1 MGVKFMRKH
10 QQKQILNLIATLS
23 EANAEI
29 KRLFLCGKTSHV
41 LKLLEDCQDGVV
53 QIGEFIESVEGK
65 GTQTVALLEEYHES
79 LYSIAVGIGTADANF
94 VKRLKKQLLQIEN
107 SVRREFIQDRIEIA
121 FLPYKASMWD
131 SLESIWLAAKD
142 DPRCDAYVVPIPY
155 FDRLPSGAL
164 GQMKYEGHQYPDY
177 VPVVNYRAYDIEARQ
192 PDIIFIHNPY
202 DDGNCITSVHPDYYS
217 DKLKN
222 CTELLCY
229 VPYFV
234 VSNDVQEHFVL
245 CSGVINAD
253 RVFIQSKEVRDT
265 YVRICEEFEKEH
277 KCKGSFGNVQSKFI
291 ASGSPKFERV
301 LHTKRE
307 NYNLPEDW
315 QKLIGNKKVIFYNTS
330 IGAILQGNEQYL
342 EKLRY
347 VLDTFRNRSDVVLWW
362 RPHPLNEA
370 TYQSMRPH
378 LLEAYEQI
386 VADFR
391 RGGWGI
397 YDDMPDFHCAVSWT
411 DGYYGDPSSVAT
423 LYAATGKPVLI
434 GNLDISSSIDEI
446 ELMFENICDG
456 GNYLWCTS
464 INFNSLFRINKE
476 TWIAEHI
483 GFFENEE
490 LNNWRAFF
498 KIIMIDERLI
508 FVPYSADN
516 VTEYLLEG
524 GSFRCTAIEN
534 PYKERKV
541 KYNKNSKF
549 TQAFHYK
556 DSLFFTPHTYP
567 GIIRYD
573 LITGKVAYYSDWIKD
588 LEAFIQKP
596 GYGYFIRGVL
606 VEGRILLACSGA
618 NAVFEFDIEN
628 YTYKIHEIRNGN
640 MGYIGICFDGNDF
653 WLVPTEN
660 GSIVRWNP
668 KSDIIKEYNSCCDT
682 NDNKPFPYQNINCE
696 NGNVYVLPVNG
707 SCALKI
713 SISDD
718 TVEVIDAFQDECELE
733 NSPTQM
739 FQCNYLLQ
747 ENIDGVIYAYSAKTN
762 QLLAYNDKTG
772 EIRKQKLFV
781 SKEHSRKIRSEQ
793 YQHGR
798 KGENGH
804 SKAALQEYTLPLAD
818 YLRCVVEDTEATYAK
833 QSVTGIGEKIYKLVK
848 EEVMGK

>member
-53 QIGEFIESVEGK
+53 QIGEFIESVDGK

-155 FDRLPSGAL
+155 FDRLPSGVL

-277 KCKGSFGNVQSKFI
+277 KCKGSFGNIQSKFI

-378 LLEAYEQI
+378 LFEAYEQI

-391 RGGWGI
+391 CGGWGI
-397 YDDMPDFHCAVSWT
+397 YDNTPDFHCAIAWT
-411 DGYYGDPSSVAT
+411 DGYYGDYSSLAT

-434 GNLDISSSIDEI
+434 QDEI
-446 ELMFENICDG
+446 IAMPGDGFELMFENLYCDEK
-456 GNYLWCTS
+456 YFWFTEYR
-464 INFNSLFRINKE
+464 FNSLFKMDKE
-476 TWIAEHI
+476 SWEAQLIGTFPNERMYHKRLYSSTAECNGKLYFAPLAASQIAE
-483 GFFENEE
+483 FTPETNEF
-490 LNNWRAFF
+490 R
-498 KIIMIDERLI
+498 KISFAEPQRIVSNSYNEAKLIKVVAVGNSVYFLPYFYPAIICYDTKTNLVEYFDDWLDGVERLRSSNI
-508 FVPYSADN
+508 AGYFVDY
-516 VTEYLLEG
+516 ELEG
-524 GSFRCTAIEN
+524 TKLVLPCACADAVVIFDTVT
-534 PYKERKV
+534 KV
-541 KYNKNSKF
+541 SVIY
-549 TQAFHYK
+549 T
-556 DSLFFTPHTYP
+556 TP
-567 GIIRYD
+567 
-573 LITGKVAYYSDWIKD
+573 S
-588 LEAFIQKP
+588 
-596 GYGYFIRGVL
+596 
-606 VEGRILLACSGA
+606 
-618 NAVFEFDIEN
+618 
-628 YTYKIHEIRNGN
+628 
-640 MGYIGICFDGNDF
+640 
-653 WLVPTEN
+653 
-660 GSIVRWNP
+660 
-668 KSDIIKEYNSCCDT
+668 
-682 NDNKPFPYQNINCE
+682 NDNKYKYHGLCNDGKDYYFVSADGTVVKRKMNSQFEAISKIEFSVGDFQNVAFYPMRYLVEYVWLFPYGKNHAMKINTITNEVTSVDVFNEECKYEGTTQSYLEVKVHNKKFYAMTGRSHRFIEYNPVTGNIRE
-696 NGNVYVLPVNG
+696 
-707 SCALKI
+707 S
-713 SISDD
+713 
-718 TVEVIDAFQDECELE
+718 
-733 NSPTQM
+733 
-739 FQCNYLLQ
+739 
-747 ENIDGVIYAYSAKTN
+747 
-762 QLLAYNDKTG
+762 
-772 EIRKQKLFV
+772 
-781 SKEHSRKIRSEQ
+781 KIRVSETDCT
-793 YQHGR
+793 HIE
-798 KGENGH
+798 KML
-804 SKAALQEYTLPLAD
+804 SVCPLQQPYGSF
-818 YLRCVVEDTEATYAK
+818 VVE
-833 QSVTGIGEKIYKLVK
+833 SNIYKLENLLELLNSDYTISVENINHTFDSIGTSIYELVK
-848 EEVMGK
+848 KEVMQ